1 MRSTILTLQSS
12 WQQLLVWVYML
23 VSIFLM
29 LLLLQLININSFH
42 IFGLT
47 TVLYIMKKIKKRQ
60 KGIENIYSLCYYM
73 QDLNTRVWWN
83 WQTRKIQDLVG
94 DRAGS
99 SPVTRTKKELFQTKQ
114 LFFGKVYQLILYLI
128 ISNSELLQ
136 GYQIFRQVF
145 S

>member
-29 LLLLQLININSFH
+29 FLLLQLININSFH

-47 TVLYIMKKIKKRQ
+47 TVLYIMRKIKKRQ

-83 WQTRKIQDLVG
+83 WQTRKI
-94 DRAGS
+94 
-99 SPVTRTKKELFQTKQ
+99 
-114 LFFGKVYQLILYLI
+114 
-128 ISNSELLQ
+128 
-136 GYQIFRQVF
+136 
-145 S
+145 

>member
-1 MRSTILTLQSS
+1 
-12 WQQLLVWVYML
+12 
-23 VSIFLM
+23 M
-29 LLLLQLININSFH
+29 LLYARLKYAGMVELAD
-42 IFGLT
+42 T
-47 TVLYIMKKIKKRQ
+47 
-60 KGIENIYSLCYYM
+60 
-73 QDLNTRVWWN
+73 QDLGSC
-83 WQTRKIQDLVG
+83 G

-128 ISNSELLQ
+128 ISSSELLQ